1 MPLASPA
8 HGSVCQELAATCG
21 QREAPLGSTLSGA
34 WLGGARVG
42 RSCLRGLTRQYCHS
56 RDRCRFP
63 SRLWSQPA
71 PKGNSRTFIPN
82 RVLGPDMIR
91 RFRGRPNASSKVGLV
106 EYVSNSH
113 YGFAR
118 ICERSESTRAT
129 SRNANAG
136 RVSLPRSNAE
146 RTDGEST
153 SSRSCKTIAASVR
166 WAGEDFGT
174 TDCSP
179 ALGIGL
185 VRDRNSYK
193 TTRPELQRSQRLRC
207 TAPGEDLV
215 LDERADLA
223 QADRH
228 IVGAKEHIRQ
238 QEELIQGL
246 IANGSRR

>member
-153 SSRSCKTIAASVR
+153 SSRSCKTIISKMGWGRFWHNRLLASFRDWTRTRSELVQDNAARTPAFPTSPVHG
-166 WAGEDFGT
+166 AGR
-174 TDCSP
+174 
-179 ALGIGL
+179 GL
-185 VRDRNSYK
+185 SAR
-193 TTRPELQRSQRLRC
+193 
-207 TAPGEDLV
+207 
-215 LDERADLA
+215 
-223 QADRH
+223 
-228 IVGAKEHIRQ
+228 
-238 QEELIQGL
+238 
-246 IANGSRR
+246 